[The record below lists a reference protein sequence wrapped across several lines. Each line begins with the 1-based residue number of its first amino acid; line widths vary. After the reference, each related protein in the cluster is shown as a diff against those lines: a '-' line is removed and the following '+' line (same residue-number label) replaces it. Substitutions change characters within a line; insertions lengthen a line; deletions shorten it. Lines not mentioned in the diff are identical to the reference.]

1 MTPQAAGRTAAAVLD
16 WMAQEP
22 GRLAGFLSATGLSPA
37 ELRAGLDGPDLALAV
52 LDHLMGDES
61 LLLSACRDLG
71 LPPETPARAQAALG
85 GGPGPHW
92 T

>member
-1 MTPQAAGRTAAAVLD
+1 MTPDAAGRIAAQILD
-16 WMAQEP
+16 WMAHEP
-22 GRLAGFLSATGLSPA
+22 ARLAGFLSATGLSPA
-37 ELRAGLDGPDLALAV
+37 ELRAGLGDPGLGLAI
-52 LDHLMGDES
+52 LDHLMGDEAS
-61 LLLSACRDLG
+61 LLAACQALD